1 MLFEDN
7 LRMDVARW
15 ESPTRY
21 YAARV
26 YQDIFGGWVLT
37 CARGGRRNNLGA
49 LTTKPVATAEVGRL
63 AIVAIDKIR
72 KRRGYVRVL

>member
-1 MLFEDN
+1 MFH
-7 LRMDVARW
+7 ARW

-26 YQDIFGGWVLT
+26 YQDIFGNWVLS

-49 LTTKPVATAEVGRL
+49 LITKPVGNVEAGRL
-63 AIVAIDKIR
+63 AIEAIDKVR
-72 KRRGYVRVL
+72 KRRGYARVA